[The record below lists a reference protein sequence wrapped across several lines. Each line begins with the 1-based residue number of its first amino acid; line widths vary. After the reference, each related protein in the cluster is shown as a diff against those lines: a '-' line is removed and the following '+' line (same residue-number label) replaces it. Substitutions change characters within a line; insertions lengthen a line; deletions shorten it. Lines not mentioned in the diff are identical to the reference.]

1 MSSDLAIFAPTADQR
16 YLLGAD
22 LFLRTHYPMTM
33 RSYQPNGHLELLT
46 ENVLLRRVLAQ
57 QNGLGNRIWV
67 LYGAPG
73 SGKSELIKW
82 LETRILQEEPQR
94 GQVLVR
100 ISRHELDVLSIVN
113 RFLTLLPNQFL
124 NETTTQRWA
133 AARQKSRTVTKM
145 ILLFALENLLD
156 SDDLINALFY
166 RLLNALQPHVDRI
179 LAFDP
184 GEVDESMGVE
194 LIGQETWSAIL
205 RETSLP
211 VPVAYE
217 QFRHQL
223 TTAFRDHLLEG
234 LSLAET
240 MQRISYHCQTEQGQ
254 RPILL
259 VDDLVQ
265 SLNIFATDLLDYLL
279 TLEAG
284 SWDVVLGLTPAAF
297 EDSLRGRGLLQRI
310 SHLDTIDDRVG
321 KLWLSD
327 ETGKESYVLTE
338 ANCDEFA
345 ARYLTEMND
354 NAVPG
359 LPYFPFTREALVRI
373 YRALPAGKGKVRYF
387 VRYLHEILQRTTN
400 GEDPLDVLVDF
411 ARPDYIARVEDG
423 RLARLCEFYGPLLEP
438 DSDNLIALPRT
449 LLMAFAIT
457 AEQRAIP
464 VEPLIRFYQPRE
476 ATSSLIIEDESQ
488 MVVRDWLLGKSV
500 NRQMLR
506 SLRHGAARWLRTV
519 QHIDWIYREHVAKPR
534 GALRWRKTYLDVRLP
549 ICLEGV
555 DEAQDGIALTR
566 DIGMIAFDL
575 CRYGAATGREA
586 KKLQEQLA
594 TAKELVS
601 FQLAADSYHQRVRL
615 DLETQLGM
623 KVELLA
629 LILETFA
636 LVVKGEEASR
646 LPGFPAD
653 FWCWVDD
660 MHQRYRWRHEQ
671 ISDKSW
677 QAFQFLFDDFFE
689 LRQAFYDSV
698 LIGQLLKDVPY
709 EMWFSRLAQV
719 DVSGIDK
726 DYLLEGRPLANVL
739 SQVQRYIE
747 QCEQAESTTLSDSTN
762 RVLDAWRRRESVALM
777 SVSPETLE
785 EIRML
790 LPEVYAALRLHL
802 VETEEQKIHKE

>member
-113 RFLTLLPNQFL
+113 RFLTLLPDQFL

-184 GEVDESMGVE
+184 GEVDESMGLE

-265 SLNIFATDLLDYLL
+265 SLNIFATDLLDYLM

-338 ANCDEFA
+338 ANCDEFEA
-345 ARYLTEMND
+345 SYLNEKKY
-354 NAVPG
+354 NAVQG
-359 LPYFPFTREALVRI
+359 LPYFQFTREALVRI
-373 YRALPAGKGKVRYF
+373 
-387 VRYLHEILQRTTN
+387 
-400 GEDPLDVLVDF
+400 
-411 ARPDYIARVEDG
+411 
-423 RLARLCEFYGPLLEP
+423 
-438 DSDNLIALPRT
+438 
-449 LLMAFAIT
+449 
-457 AEQRAIP
+457 
-464 VEPLIRFYQPRE
+464 
-476 ATSSLIIEDESQ
+476 
-488 MVVRDWLLGKSV
+488 
-500 NRQMLR
+500 
-506 SLRHGAARWLRTV
+506 
-519 QHIDWIYREHVAKPR
+519 
-534 GALRWRKTYLDVRLP
+534 
-549 ICLEGV
+549 
-555 DEAQDGIALTR
+555 
-566 DIGMIAFDL
+566 
-575 CRYGAATGREA
+575 
-586 KKLQEQLA
+586 
-594 TAKELVS
+594 
-601 FQLAADSYHQRVRL
+601 
-615 DLETQLGM
+615 
-623 KVELLA
+623 
-629 LILETFA
+629 
-636 LVVKGEEASR
+636 
-646 LPGFPAD
+646 
-653 FWCWVDD
+653 
-660 MHQRYRWRHEQ
+660 
-671 ISDKSW
+671 
-677 QAFQFLFDDFFE
+677 
-689 LRQAFYDSV
+689 
-698 LIGQLLKDVPY
+698 
-709 EMWFSRLAQV
+709 
-719 DVSGIDK
+719 
-726 DYLLEGRPLANVL
+726 
-739 SQVQRYIE
+739 
-747 QCEQAESTTLSDSTN
+747 
-762 RVLDAWRRRESVALM
+762 
-777 SVSPETLE
+777 
-785 EIRML
+785 
-790 LPEVYAALRLHL
+790 
-802 VETEEQKIHKE
+802 

>member
-1 MSSDLAIFAPTADQR
+1 
-16 YLLGAD
+16 
-22 LFLRTHYPMTM
+22 MTM
-33 RSYQPNGHLELLT
+33 RSYQPNGHLEMLT
-46 ENVLLRRVLAQ
+46 EDALLRRVLGQ

-94 GQVLVR
+94 GQVMVR

-124 NETTTQRWA
+124 NETTTQRWS

-179 LAFDP
+179 LAFEP
-184 GEVDESMGVE
+184 GDIDESMGVE

-240 MQRISYHCQTEQGQ
+240 MQRISYHCQAEQGQ
-254 RPILL
+254 RPLLL

-284 SWDVVLGLTPAAF
+284 NWDVVLGLTPAAF

-321 KLWLSD
+321 KMWLSD

-345 ARYLTEMND
+345 SRYLTEMND
-354 NAVPG
+354 NTVPG

-387 VRYLHEILQRTTN
+387 VRYLHEILRRTTT

-411 ARPDYIARVEDG
+411 ARPEYIARVEDS

-438 DSDNLIALPRT
+438 DSDNLIALPGT
-449 LLMAFAIT
+449 LLLAFAIT

-506 SLRHGAARWLRTV
+506 SLRQGAARWLRTV
-519 QHIDWIYREHVAKPR
+519 QPIDWIYREHVAKPR

-549 ICLEGV
+549 IYLEGV

-575 CRYGAATGREA
+575 CRYGTATGSET

-601 FQLAADSYHQRVRL
+601 LQMTADNYRQRVRL

-629 LILETFA
+629 LVLQTFA
-636 LVVKGEEASR
+636 LVVKGEGAYR

-653 FWCWVDD
+653 FWCWVNDT
-660 MHQRYRWRHEQ
+660 HQRYRWRHEQ
-671 ISDKSW
+671 ISDRSW

-689 LRQAFYDSV
+689 LRQGFYDSV

-709 EMWFSRLAQV
+709 ETWFSRLAQM
-719 DVSGIDK
+719 DVSEIDK

-747 QCEQAESTTLSDSTN
+747 QCEQAGSTTLSDRTS
-762 RVLDAWRRRESVALM
+762 RVVDAWRRGESVALTE
-777 SVSPETLE
+777 VSPEVQE

-790 LPEVYAALRLHL
+790 VPDVYTALRLHL
-802 VETEEQKIHKE
+802 VETEEGSYKERET